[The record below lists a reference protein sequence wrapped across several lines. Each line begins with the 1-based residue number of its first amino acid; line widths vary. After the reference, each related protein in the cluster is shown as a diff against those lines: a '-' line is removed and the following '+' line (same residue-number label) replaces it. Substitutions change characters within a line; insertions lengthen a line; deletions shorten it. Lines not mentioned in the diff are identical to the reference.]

1 MTPLLV
7 SLVAILAASPADAFA
22 PGRSV
27 VAKPRLAPTPLLAT
41 RADLYRA
48 DLSAKEFQLEEL
60 EDKEESE
67 TELWLNADGTVTLGR
82 TNGPPVKD
90 FKGDW
95 HVLETAGEG
104 DKPFRMRLTRSYE
117 SPSSGT
123 SNLGDVSY
131 DIHREFWGNVEMV
144 GDSISVSGRVHGPIP
159 SGNEYVDEQSVLES
173 ELGYFTLIDAV
184 ASEGVEGERGLSS

>member
-1 MTPLLV
+1 MAGGEARRGSDQHVLDLGRFLLGAEVSAWHLSWPEGMRVRSCQMLCAVTGFEGKTSVHRYEIVLRYRRALVQRYLDGSPLHPELE
-7 SLVAILAASPADAFA
+7 LQGEEMEP
-22 PGRSV
+22 
-27 VAKPRLAPTPLLAT
+27 
-41 RADLYRA
+41 
-48 DLSAKEFQLEEL
+48 QLEEL

-117 SPSSGT
+117 SP
-123 SNLGDVSY
+123 
-131 DIHREFWGNVEMV
+131 R
-144 GDSISVSGRVHGPIP
+144 
-159 SGNEYVDEQSVLES
+159 
-173 ELGYFTLIDAV
+173 
-184 ASEGVEGERGLSS
+184 

>member
-1 MTPLLV
+1 MQVVVELCMHRIAAFV
-7 SLVAILAASPADAFA
+7 SHSRTQCPAIQ
-22 PGRSV
+22 
-27 VAKPRLAPTPLLAT
+27 PRLAPTPLFAT

-117 SPSSGT
+117 SP
-123 SNLGDVSY
+123 
-131 DIHREFWGNVEMV
+131 R
-144 GDSISVSGRVHGPIP
+144 
-159 SGNEYVDEQSVLES
+159 
-173 ELGYFTLIDAV
+173 
-184 ASEGVEGERGLSS
+184 